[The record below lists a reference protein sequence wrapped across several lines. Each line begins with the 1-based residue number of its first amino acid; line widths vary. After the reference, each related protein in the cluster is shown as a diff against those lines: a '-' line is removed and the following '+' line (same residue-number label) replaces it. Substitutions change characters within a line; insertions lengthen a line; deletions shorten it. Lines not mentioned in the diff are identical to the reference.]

1 MSPFRRPGYG
11 KVRVYIRKLS
21 ADRAAL
27 FATRVLLENGSRHRV
42 HLVKSCMRIRY
53 GRRTRQTVGKKVDG
67 LLGRSTGSISTVKST
82 EHDSEKKR
90 RTVEDSRRTRPFGR
104 NSGRKK
110 TRQIRMKVGEL
121 VGKSTDSSH
130 SNEDR
135 PAGKKVGSVRQGRFR
150 ENSADSERK
159 KLDKFGELVGKLTD
173 SSDSKETQR
182 TRKKVGSF
190 RCS

>member
-1 MSPFRRPGYG
+1 MYAYSLRYANATDC
-11 KVRVYIRKLS
+11 RK
-21 ADRAAL
+21 
-27 FATRVLLENGSRHRV
+27 
-42 HLVKSCMRIRY
+42 KI
-53 GRRTRQTVGKKVDG
+53 RRTLRNVDG
-67 LLGRSTGSISTVKST
+67 VNFDGEVDGTRFG
-82 EHDSEKKR
+82 EKKTDCGGQSTDSLV
-90 RTVEDSRRTRPFGR
+90 RTELGA
-104 NSGRKK
+104 
-110 TRQIRMKVGEL
+110 QIRMKVGEL